1 MTTKKVVTS
10 KKSLPTADPSLDK
23 LGSPTIMDRA
33 LAERHGVPY
42 VHLAVFAIDVDRVR
56 EAVEGYHDP
65 RPFGWE
71 VFLAECYLCDRF
83 DPIHHPEEVG
93 LMEDVVLS
101 ILDGAPDAL
110 GSQLAFAIH
119 DAIARGRF
127 PKRLEG
133 AFKSWEARPTE
144 LERDLAT
151 LFVREAELR
160 RELAEGCLEVAL
172 TPPLA
177 PPTRDALTELAR

>member
-1 MTTKKVVTS
+1 MVT

-23 LGSPTIMDRA
+23 LGLPTIMDRA

-56 EAVEGYHDP
+56 EAVEGYDDP

-71 VFLAECYLCDRF
+71 VFIAECYLCDRF
-83 DPIHHPEEVG
+83 DPIRRPEEVW
-93 LMEDVVLS
+93 LLEDVVLS

-110 GSQLAFAIH
+110 GSQLAFAIY

-127 PKRLEG
+127 PQRLEP

-144 LERDLAT
+144 LLKDLGK
-151 LFVREAELR
+151 LFLREEELR
-160 RELAEGCLEVAL
+160 IALAEGCLGVEL

-177 PPTRDALTELAR
+177 PPTKAALAALARPADA

>member
-1 MTTKKVVTS
+1 M

-23 LGSPTIMDRA
+23 LGLPTIMDRA

-42 VHLAVFAIDVDRVR
+42 VHLAVFAIDIDRVR
-56 EAVEGYHDP
+56 EAVEGYDDP

-71 VFLAECYLCDRF
+71 VFLAECYLFDRF
-83 DPIHHPEEVG
+83 DPIRRPDEVG

-110 GSQLAFAIH
+110 GSQLAFAIY
-119 DAIARGRF
+119 DAIARHRF
-127 PKRLEG
+127 PQRLEA
-133 AFKSWEARPTE
+133 AFKSWQARPTE
-144 LERDLAT
+144 LQKDLAK
-151 LFVREAELR
+151 LFAEEAQMR
-160 RELAEGCLEVAL
+160 RALAEGCLAVEL

-177 PPTRDALTELAR
+177 PPTREALIALAAG